1 MKSTIG
7 QNIPFSKSLQIFW
20 DKCYITNGT
29 SDRDLRDT
37 CEHALSL
44 LYPLKNDKN
53 QSHVN

>member
-7 QNIPFSKSLQIFW
+7 QNIPFSKSLQIFR